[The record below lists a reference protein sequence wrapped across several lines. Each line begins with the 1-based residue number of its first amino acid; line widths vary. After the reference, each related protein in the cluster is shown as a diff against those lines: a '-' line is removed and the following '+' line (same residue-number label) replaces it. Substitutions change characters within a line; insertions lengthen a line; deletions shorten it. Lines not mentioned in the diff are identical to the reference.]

1 MTRTD
6 QGDNQASGST
16 QGDDAGLS
24 DGEPTRTP
32 TPRSSLLRAGS
43 TMALASLVSRI
54 TGFARQLGL
63 VAALGL
69 GVVNDSYTVANT
81 LPNIVYELLLGG
93 VLTSVMVPLLV
104 RAQNEDADGGEAYT
118 QKLLTVATVVLV
130 LATALAM
137 VTAPLL
143 TSLYLGSDETTKAN
157 PALTTALA
165 LLLLPEIVFY
175 GLGALFGAILN
186 TRGVFGPFAWA
197 PVLNNLVML
206 AVLGVYALLARDI
219 DTANVRFD
227 DPMLLLL
234 GLGTTFG
241 IIVQALVLLPSMRR
255 AGLSWRP
262 RWGWD
267 SRLRSAGGLA
277 LWVVGYV
284 LIGQAGY
291 IVMTRVATGSDAG
304 SVSTYTNAWLLL
316 QVPYGVLGVSLL
328 TALLPRM
335 SRAAAKARLG
345 ELVKDFSLGIRYSTI
360 ALIPVTV
367 LITLFGTSIGVALFS
382 IGKTSGG
389 EAARL
394 GSTLA
399 VSAFGLLPFA
409 VTMLQLRV
417 FYAMKDARTPTIIQ
431 LIMVLA
437 KIPLSLLCPMLLP
450 PDQVVLGLA
459 VANGASFVVGA
470 VIGQL
475 WLRYRLGNTG
485 TVEALVTFGKT
496 AVASSVGGLAA
507 AGLAL
512 ALQRWLLDSLGPQA
526 EAWAVLLT
534 GTVTALAV
542 TLVVMRLVRLAEL
555 GPLWRRLARR

>member
-6 QGDNQASGST
+6 R
-16 QGDDAGLS
+16 DDVEQDMTDS
-24 DGEPTRTP
+24 EPAP
-32 TPRSSLLRAGS
+32 PQSRSSLLRAGS
-43 TMALASLVSRI
+43 TMAIASLVSRL

-137 VTAPLL
+137 LTAPLL
-143 TSLYLGSDETTKAN
+143 TALYLGGDENTKAN

-206 AVLGVYALLARDI
+206 AVLGVYASLGRDI
-219 DTANVRFD
+219 DTANVRLD

-234 GLGTTFG
+234 GLGTTLG
-241 IIVQALVLLPSMRR
+241 IVVQALVLLPSMRR
-255 AGLSWRP
+255 AGLNWRP
-262 RWGWD
+262 RFGWD
-267 SRLRSAGGLA
+267 SRLRNAGGLA

-291 IVMTRVATGSDAG
+291 IVMTRVATSSDAG
-304 SVSTYTNAWLLL
+304 SVSTYSNAWLLL

-335 SRAAAKARLG
+335 SRAAAKGKIG

-360 ALIPVTV
+360 ALIPVAV

-437 KIPLSLLCPMLLP
+437 KIPLSLLCPVLLA

-459 VANGASFVVGA
+459 AANGVSFVVGA
-470 VIGQL
+470 VIGQV
-475 WLRYRLGNTG
+475 WLQHRLGSTG
-485 TVEALVTFGKT
+485 TVESLITFGKT
-496 AVASSVGGLAA
+496 AVASSIGGLAA
-507 AGLAL
+507 AGLAIALRTSL
-512 ALQRWLLDSLGPQA
+512 ADSIGPQA
-526 EAWAVLLT
+526 QAWIVLLG
-534 GTVTALAV
+534 GTVVALVV
-542 TLVVMRLVRLAEL
+542 TLIAMRLVRLAEL